1 MVAHL
6 LFFVLWIGLFTPK
19 LKMWGI
25 LLLWSSL
32 HLLTSPE
39 KSVKI
44 IFALTLIAAFAVSP
58 LAAQHASA
66 SSGQAGARGNNSVP
80 MNSPEPITM
89 IALAGGAAAAGG
101 LAGRRRRKQK

>member
-1 MVAHL
+1 M
-6 LFFVLWIGLFTPK
+6 
-19 LKMWGI
+19 
-25 LLLWSSL
+25 
-32 HLLTSPE
+32 
-39 KSVKI
+39 KI

-58 LAAQHASA
+58 LAAQHSTTSA
-66 SSGQAGARGNNSVP
+66 GQSGARSNNSVP